1 MTKVAL
7 VLFFIT
13 SFICAY
19 AQPKQIEQSTQSR
32 RLDSLRKELS
42 ISMSDTAKVWLY
54 LSLASAFYTYTSLAD
69 SGYYYTDKAE
79 ELSKKMRWKTGEGWA
94 NVNKLWFYYDTYN
107 YPKALSAALSGLKK
121 FEEAEDT
128 LSISQTLNYIR
139 IFYTMVQDYANS
151 LPYSYRLLAI
161 GNLRK
166 DTSAITDAL
175 FGLGDAYYYM
185 QMPDSSLKYFEEYHL
200 LLNRSNIIDKNPAW
214 SYAGLAKV
222 YNLMNEKELAIPYVR
237 KGLLNAENYYDSTN
251 LRRELYATLSD
262 IFLKGNQYDSA
273 LKYAY
278 LSLTIAGKE
287 QQNSRAY
294 TLLSQIYEH
303 INKDSAIA
311 YYKMNSAI
319 KDSLLNTKVKT
330 QLASLTQN
338 ELERQN
344 QIQQEQIQLTVIRNR
359 NMQYTAIA
367 IGVVTLIIL
376 FLLYSRSIVGKEKF
390 IRYLGVLVLLIVFE
404 FINLFLHPFLAH
416 ATDESPLLMLTTM
429 VAVAAVLIPLHHRI
443 EHWVSHQLVEKN
455 KKIRL
460 AAAKKTLEQLQE

>member
-32 RLDSLRKELS
+32 RLDSLRRELS

-128 LSISQTLNYIR
+128 LSISVTLNYIR

-359 NMQYTAIA
+359 NMQYPRMSFASKA
-367 IGVVTLIIL
+367 
-376 FLLYSRSIVGKEKF
+376 SI
-390 IRYLGVLVLLIVFE
+390 R
-404 FINLFLHPFLAH
+404 
-416 ATDESPLLMLTTM
+416 
-429 VAVAAVLIPLHHRI
+429 
-443 EHWVSHQLVEKN
+443 
-455 KKIRL
+455 KKP
-460 AAAKKTLEQLQE
+460 AP